1 MLALLTFCFLKTK
14 FKNYTSIP
22 MIDNTK
28 IQDESKTDSGQILDK
43 KKPKENTEYS
53 STYEYMY
60 WRELTQHLVRVWS
73 DPWACL

>member
-14 FKNYTSIP
+14 FKNYTSVP

-43 KKPKENTEYS
+43 KTKRK
-53 STYEYMY
+53 
-60 WRELTQHLVRVWS
+60 HRV
-73 DPWACL
+73 